1 MSETGSFNG
10 EDGYRGYDEPVPN
23 RVRVRVPAESGVPLP
38 EYEAMQESLLDVI
51 ALVNYLAQDYDRLR
65 RVPRRGRGLRH
76 VAITRSHYGSPDQ
89 IQALIETAYGLAT
102 LPEVQSA
109 VTFVHDTMV
118 TLATT
123 WGAYQGGRWAQFQL
137 RKARREAQGERID
150 GQPLVSENS
159 ERPSQI
165 LAQQHTEPPTIE
177 LPSQEELDVFEAALN
192 ELRAS
197 VGNDRST
204 VEDRWLTFLGAVQ
217 RAYAEGRM
225 PNELRMLIS
234 VMWLAD
240 SGGDVDQQELNSD
253 EQQPS

>member
-1 MSETGSFNG
+1 MSETASFNG
-10 EDGYRGYDEPVPN
+10 EDRDRGYDEPVPN
-23 RVRVRVPAESGVPLP
+23 RVRVRVPADSGVPLP

-51 ALVNYLAQDYDRLR
+51 ALVNYIAQNYDRAR

-109 VTFVHDTMV
+109 VTIVRDSMV

-137 RKARREAQGERID
+137 RKARREAQGELID
-150 GQPLVSENS
+150 GQPFVSDGS
-159 ERPSQI
+159 EPPSQT
-165 LAQQHTEPPTIE
+165 LAQQHTEQPAIE
-177 LPSQEELDVFEAALN
+177 LPSQDEVGVFEAALD
-192 ELRAS
+192 ELRAI

-204 VEDRWLTFLGAVQ
+204 VEDRWLTFLGAAQ

-240 SGGDVDQQELNSD
+240 RGGDVDQQELDTD